1 MPQLTRRNLLAGM
14 AATPA
19 LPSAPAQPGG
29 GPLNL
34 ISIMVDTW
42 GPTWLGCYGNAEI
55 RTPHVDALA
64 RRSALFL
71 DAYAEALPTL
81 PARRALYTGRRIFP
95 SELIVQP
102 DDTVRIRGWHQFYAE
117 DVTLA
122 ETLQAAGYTTGF
134 VSDVY
139 HQFKPGKNF
148 HRGFDSWRWIRG
160 QEGDRLESG
169 PRKGINLAGY
179 LHPTQPAG
187 ARSGVMQYLVNRRGW
202 KSEDDWLA
210 ARVFDE
216 ASRWLENNAGEN
228 QPFYLHIESF
238 TPHEFWD
245 PPEPWYRQY
254 MKQDYRGPW
263 LLSPPAT
270 TAKMSP
276 AEVAHVRALYAGLA
290 GFTDDRTG
298 KFLAVAERL
307 GLMKN
312 TLIAFT
318 ADHGAMMG
326 EQNQLHKGETRI
338 RRQVAQVPL
347 IFYHPRENWAGRRI
361 GGFVQHT
368 DVMPTLLDL
377 VGVRP
382 PARVTGESLRPL
394 IGGAGSRRESIIT
407 GWGEHAAVRTP
418 EWCYIGRWSPG
429 PPFEELYD
437 VRKDPLELTNVAG
450 AHPAAVQEFRSTVK
464 RYVDEGWALTRGSFA
479 TVLKGPQG

>member
-1 MPQLTRRNLLAGM
+1 
-14 AATPA
+14 
-19 LPSAPAQPGG
+19 
-29 GPLNL
+29 
-34 ISIMVDTW
+34 
-42 GPTWLGCYGNAEI
+42 
-55 RTPHVDALA
+55 
-64 RRSALFL
+64 
-71 DAYAEALPTL
+71 
-81 PARRALYTGRRIFP
+81 
-95 SELIVQP
+95 
-102 DDTVRIRGWHQFYAE
+102 
-117 DVTLA
+117 
-122 ETLQAAGYTTGF
+122 
-134 VSDVY
+134 
-139 HQFKPGKNF
+139 
-148 HRGFDSWRWIRG
+148 
-160 QEGDRLESG
+160 
-169 PRKGINLAGY
+169 
-179 LHPTQPAG
+179 
-187 ARSGVMQYLVNRRGW
+187 
-202 KSEDDWLA
+202 
-210 ARVFDE
+210 
-216 ASRWLENNAGEN
+216 
-228 QPFYLHIESF
+228 
-238 TPHEFWD
+238 
-245 PPEPWYRQY
+245 
-254 MKQDYRGPW
+254 
-263 LLSPPAT
+263 
-270 TAKMSP
+270 
-276 AEVAHVRALYAGLA
+276 
-290 GFTDDRTG
+290 
-298 KFLAVAERL
+298 
-307 GLMKN
+307 MKN